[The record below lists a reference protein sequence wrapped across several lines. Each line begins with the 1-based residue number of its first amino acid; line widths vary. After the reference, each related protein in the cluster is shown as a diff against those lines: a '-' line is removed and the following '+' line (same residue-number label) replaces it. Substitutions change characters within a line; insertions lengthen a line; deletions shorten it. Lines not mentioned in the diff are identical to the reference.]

1 MANLK
6 KDGLLASHMHSAVSG
21 HGRVVL
27 FLNLCAVSDV
37 QSSVFSGCCVTV
49 YKVGLLL
56 NVWWN

>member
-37 QSSVFSGCCVTV
+37 QSSVFFLAVVLQYTR
-49 YKVGLLL
+49 
-56 NVWWN
+56 